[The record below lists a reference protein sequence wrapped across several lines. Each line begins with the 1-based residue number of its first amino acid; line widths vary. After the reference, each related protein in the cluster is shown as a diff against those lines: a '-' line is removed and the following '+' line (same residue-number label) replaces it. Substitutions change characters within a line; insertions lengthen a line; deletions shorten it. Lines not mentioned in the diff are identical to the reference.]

1 MKKRSQARR
10 KGETWWPGHAET
22 DPQGSWTGKPEDP
35 METPVQDADDLYN
48 KNAPRLGRSRHRRME
63 QCEDRTGK

>member
-35 METPVQDADDLYN
+35 METPVRTRTIYRTRMRPVWGA
-48 KNAPRLGRSRHRRME
+48 AP
-63 QCEDRTGK
+63 

>member
-35 METPVQDADDLYN
+35 METPVQDAASS
-48 KNAPRLGRSRHRRME
+48 NACRASCSL
-63 QCEDRTGK
+63 